1 MNREEA
7 MAILDMQDRE
17 AAIEKIME
25 LGGKAEKYDQLMGQ
39 AAITPSGQKPPYEKE
54 NKGKRTKRKKLGR
67 KNGHP
72 GSKRKVPEKIDHY
85 KDHTLEQCPHCHGQ
99 ELGQAIESHK
109 RYIEDIPPI
118 EPEVTE
124 HTVYKHWCPHC
135 REFVSAPVT
144 EAQDNANLGIGIV
157 VLTAWL
163 HYMVGISVRNVVK
176 ILGYVCS
183 FPVTPGGL
191 TQSWIRLA
199 NLLRPE
205 YEHIL
210 EQIRHS
216 AVLYADETGWRLDG
230 APYWLW
236 AFCTK
241 EYCYYTI
248 TKCRG
253 SPVVEQV
260 LGVLFE
266 GILICDFWGAY
277 NKLKALAKQRCYFH
291 LFTELVKVDKRS
303 TSKEW
308 KAFRKKLKR
317 LLRDALRLRDNKDH
331 LDCQVYERRKK
342 RLHDRLDMLLETV
355 AEDKDV
361 RRLIKRLKRHQNE
374 IFTFLDYDVSPENSH
389 AEQQM
394 RGPVISRK
402 ISQQNRSEAGAEA
415 QAILMSIFRT
425 AYLQGYNPVDYVTE
439 LSKSYI
445 KQDNIQKQDDIKMA
459 A

>member
-1 MNREEA
+1 MKREEA
-7 MAILDMQDRE
+7 IAILDMQDRE
-17 AAIEKIME
+17 AAIAKIQE
-25 LGGKAEKYDQLMGQ
+25 LGDKAEKHDQLIGQ
-39 AAITPSGQKPPYEKE
+39 AAGTPSGQKPPYEKE
-54 NKGKRTKRKKLGR
+54 NKRKGKKRKRPGR
-67 KNGHP
+67 KKGHP

-99 ELGQAIESHK
+99 KLGQANESHK

-124 HTVYKHWCPHC
+124 HTVYKYWCPDC
-135 REFVSAPVT
+135 QEFVSAPVT
-144 EAQDNANLGIGIV
+144 EAQDNANLGIGTV

-163 HYMVGISVRNVVK
+163 HYMIGISVRNVAK
-176 ILGYVCS
+176 ILSTVCS
-183 FPVTPGGL
+183 FSVTPGGL
-191 TQSWIRLA
+191 TQSWIKLA

-205 YEHIL
+205 YQHIL

-216 AVLYADETGWRLDG
+216 AALYADETGWRLDG
-230 APYWLW
+230 VTYWLW

-241 EYCYYTI
+241 QYCYYTI
-248 TKCRG
+248 TKSRG
-253 SPVVEQV
+253 SPVVEQA

-291 LFTELVKVDKRS
+291 LFNELVKVDRRS

-308 KAFRKKLKR
+308 KSFRKKLKR
-317 LLRDALRLRDNKDH
+317 LLKDALRLRDNKDF

-342 RLHDRLDMLLETV
+342 RLYDRLEMLLETV
-355 AEDKDV
+355 AKDKDV
-361 RRLIKRLKRHQNE
+361 NRLIKRLKRHQQE
-374 IFTFLDYDVSPENSH
+374 LFTFLDYDVSPENSH

-402 ISQQNRSEAGAEA
+402 ISHQNRSEAGAEA
-415 QAILMSIFRT
+415 QAILMSIFKT
-425 AYLQGYNPVDYVTE
+425 AYLQGYNPFEYVKE
-439 LSKSYI
+439 LSKTYI
-445 KQDNIQKQDDIKMA
+445 KQNHAQNEVKVERA

>member
-1 MNREEA
+1 MTEA
-7 MAILDMQDRE
+7 M
-17 AAIEKIME
+17 
-25 LGGKAEKYDQLMGQ
+25 G
-39 AAITPSGQKPPYEKE
+39 
-54 NKGKRTKRKKLGR
+54 
-67 KNGHP
+67 
-72 GSKRKVPEKIDHY
+72 
-85 KDHTLEQCPHCHGQ
+85 
-99 ELGQAIESHK
+99 
-109 RYIEDIPPI
+109 
-118 EPEVTE
+118 
-124 HTVYKHWCPHC
+124 
-135 REFVSAPVT
+135 
-144 EAQDNANLGIGIV
+144 NANLGIRLV

-163 HYMVGISVRNVVK
+163 HYAVGISVRNVVK
-176 ILGYVCS
+176 ILRTVCS

-216 AVLYADETGWRLDG
+216 AALHADETGWRLDG
-230 APYWLW
+230 VTYWLW

-241 EYCYYTI
+241 EHCYYTI
-248 TKCRG
+248 SKCRG

-277 NKLKALAKQRCYFH
+277 NRLKALAKQRCYFH

-308 KAFRKKLKR
+308 KAFRKQLRR
-317 LLRDALRLRDNKDH
+317 LLKDALRLRDNKDH

-342 RLHDRLDMLLETV
+342 RLHDRLEMLLETV
-355 AEDKDV
+355 AKDNDV
-361 RRLIKRLKRHQNE
+361 NRLIKRLKRHKKE
-374 IFTFLDYDVSPENSH
+374 VFTFLDYDVSPENSH
-389 AEQQM
+389 AEQQI

-402 ISQQNRSEAGAEA
+402 ISQQNRSEAGADA
-415 QAILMSIFRT
+415 QAVLMSIFRT
-425 AYLQGYNPVDYVTE
+425 SYLQGRNPVDYVTE
-439 LSKSYI
+439 LSKNYI
-445 KQDNIQKQDDIKMA
+445 KRNHTQNEAELDMA

>member
-1 MNREEA
+1 MTREEA
-7 MAILDMQDRE
+7 IAILKMQDRE
-17 AAIEKIME
+17 AAIAKILE
-25 LGGKAEKYDQLMGQ
+25 LGEKAEKYDQLVSQ
-39 AAITPSGQKPPYEKE
+39 AASTPSGQKPPYTKE
-54 NKGKRTKRKKLGR
+54 NKRKGKKRKKPGR
-67 KNGHP
+67 KKGHP
-72 GSKRKVPEKIDHY
+72 GSRRKIPDKIDCY
-85 KDHTLEQCPHCHGQ
+85 QDHKLDQCPHCHGRV
-99 ELGQAIESHK
+99 GPGIKSHE
-109 RYIEDIPPI
+109 RYIEDIPPV
-118 EPEVTE
+118 EPEVTK
-124 HTVYKHWCPHC
+124 HTIYKHWCPNC
-135 REFVSAPVT
+135 GDFVTAPMT
-144 EAQDNANLGIGIV
+144 EAMSNANLGIRLV

-163 HYMVGISVRNVVK
+163 HYAVGISVRNVVK
-176 ILGYVCS
+176 ILSTVCS

-205 YEHIL
+205 YDHIL

-216 AVLYADETGWRLDG
+216 AALHADETGWRLDG
-230 APYWLW
+230 VTYWLW

-248 TKCRG
+248 SKCRG

-277 NKLKALAKQRCYFH
+277 NRLKALAKQRCYFH

-308 KAFRKKLKR
+308 KSFRKQLKR
-317 LLRDALRLRDNKDH
+317 LLKDALRLRDNKEH

-342 RLHDRLDMLLETV
+342 RLHDRLEMLLETV
-355 AEDKDV
+355 AKDKDV
-361 RRLIKRLKRHQNE
+361 IRLIKRLKRHQKE
-374 IFTFLDYDVSPENSH
+374 LFTFLDYDVSPENSH

-425 AYLQGYNPVDYVTE
+425 AYLQGRNPVDYIIE
-439 LSKSYI
+439 LCKKYI
-445 KQDNIQKQDDIKMA
+445 KQTHTHIKVELDKA